1 MFTENIFC
9 DVTLV
14 SDDQKPF
21 QAHKF
26 VLSAFSPVLKN
37 ILLKNPQTQPLI
49 YLRGVNHQEL
59 DSILKFIYLGK
70 ASVYHNN
77 MNQLYQAA
85 KDLQINQL
93 LRILERKVSQNCKK
107 DAIYY
112 DKSPRDDICEDNEN
126 QTENGFAGR
135 SISDIL
141 DKSISLD
148 IPCIDKPWSGMQLY
162 KCEKCEASYKHKES
176 LYNHTRSKHEGICYS
191 CRYCGYKATKQN
203 HLKKHQESAHEGVIY
218 SCDQCA
224 YQASHQGNLKTHK
237 KSVHEGI
244 KYLCD
249 QCDYHFTDGSSLRR
263 HKKSVHEGV
272 KYTCD
277 HCDYQT
283 RRKQQVKTHKQRE
296 HALL

>member
-1 MFTENIFC
+1 MTEDIIHTLKGKYFTSTVISNVSTAFIENSFC

-21 QAHKF
+21 KAHRY
-26 VLSAFSPVLKN
+26 VLSTFSPVLKN
-37 ILLKNPQTQPLI
+37 ILLNNPQTQ
-49 YLRGVNHQEL
+49 
-59 DSILKFIYLGK
+59 
-70 ASVYHNN
+70 
-77 MNQLYQAA
+77 
-85 KDLQINQL
+85 LQINQL
-93 LRILERKVSQNCKK
+93 LRILEQKVSQSCKK
-107 DAIYY
+107 DFIFY
-112 DKSPRDDICEDNEN
+112 DKIPRDDICEDNEN
-126 QTENGFAGR
+126 QNENGFAGI
-135 SISDIL
+135 SISDIP
-141 DKSISLD
+141 DQFISLD

-224 YQASHQGNLKTHK
+224 YQASHHGNLKTHK

-272 KYTCD
+272 RYTCD
-277 HCDYQT
+277 HCD
-283 RRKQQVKTHKQRE
+283 
-296 HALL
+296 